1 MDSETKYSCIIL
13 FLQFQFPPTFVRV
26 FFDRSSTRMPF
37 FRRFVEQWSN
47 KTKIDQKHESYL
59 PIMNRGLAKFLFC
72 HNTIIE

>member
-47 KTKIDQKHESYL
+47 NGRTRPKLTKNSTSL
-59 PIMNRGLAKFLFC
+59 
-72 HNTIIE
+72 